1 MAQVLMMLGLFFI
14 PLLGLHIILQFVKS
28 LLLNRTVRM
37 AMAEHPEELPI
48 LLEKLGAA
56 SAGWR
61 QDVVGWSAVAM
72 ALGLAAGAAFQVE
85 SARVLTLQF
94 ALTPLFVGMA
104 LLLHFRFTRK
114 QP

>member
-1 MAQVLMMLGLFFI
+1 MAQVLMTLGLFFV
-14 PLLGLHIILQFVKS
+14 PLLGLHMLLQFLKS

-37 AMAEHPEELPI
+37 AMAEHPEKLPI
-48 LLEKLGAA
+48 LLEKLEAA
-56 SAGWR
+56 NSGWR

-72 ALGLAAGAAFQVE
+72 GLGITAGAAFQEE
-85 SARVLTLQF
+85 SARVLTVQF
-94 ALTPLFVGMA
+94 ALTPLFVGVA